1 MVPTGGEGE
10 CLKILRLEDGSLAD
24 LANIFLDLTRP
35 FLIPA
40 GSVLL
45 LHSTSH
51 LSWVGPAA
59 YAEDFERARIKICSS
74 FNFSICVLHGLPILS
89 CGSLDKNVVLDL
101 ITVSNWYNCVKH
113 HSERDISSA
122 RSTWLHHSVCGQP
135 TPPSSRPT
143 ALLSYSTVSGQSTAL
158 LSLSRLVWGQPTA
171 LHSGTSHCSQPTAPP
186 LSAVHEMPLA
196 TGGAKPKAAPPPP
209 QSLSSMPTALQA
221 CWPTAQETIC
231 LKLRLLISL
240 DSLQSAIFS
249 METDTSFSW
258 NSADESTERA
268 LLSTLVSELNTKFS
282 AGLDSNFSTSRDV
295 RADTEEDDQSLD
307 SFIVV
312 GGSHASRLVRA
323 LIRLG
328 ESVTCLAK
336 PTWRLTDEN
345 VSESA
350 KALADAVKGNSEAV
364 VLFQLFDSCIYFSSS
379 SPGEQALPK
388 RGEDGVYHVP
398 GDLVLADSF
407 RKIFVTALPL
417 RVPI

>member
-1 MVPTGGEGE
+1 M
-10 CLKILRLEDGSLAD
+10 RL
-24 LANIFLDLTRP
+24 P
-35 FLIPA
+35 
-40 GSVLL
+40 
-45 LHSTSH
+45 
-51 LSWVGPAA
+51 
-59 YAEDFERARIKICSS
+59 
-74 FNFSICVLHGLPILS
+74 
-89 CGSLDKNVVLDL
+89 
-101 ITVSNWYNCVKH
+101 
-113 HSERDISSA
+113 
-122 RSTWLHHSVCGQP
+122 
-135 TPPSSRPT
+135 
-143 ALLSYSTVSGQSTAL
+143 
-158 LSLSRLVWGQPTA
+158 
-171 LHSGTSHCSQPTAPP
+171 
-186 LSAVHEMPLA
+186 
-196 TGGAKPKAAPPPP
+196 
-209 QSLSSMPTALQA
+209 
-221 CWPTAQETIC
+221 
-231 LKLRLLISL
+231 ISL

-249 METDTSFSW
+249 LETNTSFLW

-268 LLSTLVSELNTKFS
+268 LVSTLVSELNTKFS

-312 GGSHASRLVRA
+312 GGSHASRLVSA
-323 LIRLG
+323 LLRLG

-364 VLFQLFDSCIYFSSS
+364 VLFHLFDSCIYFSSS

-407 RKIFVTALPL
+407 RKIFVTALPP